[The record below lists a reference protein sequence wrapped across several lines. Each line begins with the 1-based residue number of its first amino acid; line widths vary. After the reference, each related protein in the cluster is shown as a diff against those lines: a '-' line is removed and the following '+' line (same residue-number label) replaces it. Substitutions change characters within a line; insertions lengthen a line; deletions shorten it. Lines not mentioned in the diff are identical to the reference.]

1 MEFSLNSKK
10 INLINKNGEKI
21 NEFFFKNINQFKHE
35 LFLNNQNYYENFN
48 FDNYSDNNSSC
59 ETLSINSNNICKG
72 NNILYTNFFNNYNN
86 DKKNFKIKTKLFY

>member
-1 MEFSLNSKK
+1 MEFPLNSKK
-10 INLINKNGEKI
+10 INLINKHGEKV
-21 NEFFFKNINQFKHE
+21 NEFYFKNINHFKHE

-86 DKKNFKIKTKLFY
+86 DEINFKIKTKLFY